1 MSAISRLQHL
11 RAVPPGSGGSFAQI
25 GVLPLPG
32 AQRHSV
38 SDRAP
43 ARLMPRWTN
52 QPVLTGT
59 NPGEIEAEIC
69 DGPGI
74 DRLRR
79 VSAFPHDDPKKER
92 SRS

>member
-1 MSAISRLQHL
+1 
-11 RAVPPGSGGSFAQI
+11 
-25 GVLPLPG
+25 
-32 AQRHSV
+32 
-38 SDRAP
+38 
-43 ARLMPRWTN
+43 MPRWTN